1 MDTMTILQRQQ
12 ERLSQVKA
20 DAPSCLHTF
29 ERAYEGRSKQAGI
42 KAFCLECIGYD
53 RTAIRNCTA
62 PACPLYEVRP
72 FQGQKRL
79 RTAELSL
86 KSA

>member
-1 MDTMTILQRQQ
+1 MDTMTIRQHQQ
-12 ERLSQVKA
+12 ERLLQVKT
-20 DAPSCLHTF
+20 DAPSCLKTF
-29 ERAYEGRSKQAGI
+29 EKAYEGRSKQAGI

-72 FQGQKRL
+72 FQEHKRL
-79 RTAELSL
+79 RAINVSL

>member
-1 MDTMTILQRQQ
+1 MDTARILQRQQ
-12 ERLSQVKA
+12 ERLLQVKT
-20 DAPSCLHTF
+20 DAPSCLKTF
-29 ERAYEGRSKQAGI
+29 EKAYEGRSKQAAI
-42 KAFCLECIGYD
+42 KAHCLECVGYD

-79 RTAELSL
+79 RAINISL

>member
-1 MDTMTILQRQQ
+1 MDTTTIQKRRQ
-12 ERLSQVKA
+12 ERLLQVKT
-20 DAPSCLHTF
+20 DAPSCLKTF
-29 ERAYEGRSKQAGI
+29 KKSYEGRSKQAGI
-42 KAFCLECIGYD
+42 KAFCLECLGFD
-53 RTAIRNCTA
+53 REAIRNCTA

-79 RTAELSL
+79 RTVELSL